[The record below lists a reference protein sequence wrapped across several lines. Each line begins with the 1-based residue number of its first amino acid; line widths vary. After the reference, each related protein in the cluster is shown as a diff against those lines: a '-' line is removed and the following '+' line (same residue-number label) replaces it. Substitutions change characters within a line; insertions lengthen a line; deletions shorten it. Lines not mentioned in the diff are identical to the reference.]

1 MCSNLAVAPFR
12 STNKDRIM
20 DFFRRSLIGAVSA
33 TTLIIGSLASAN
45 AADNTDMRLRAAIT
59 GEHRSE
65 AKVARDAYRNP
76 YETLKFF
83 GLKEGMTV
91 LEIFAQGAWYT
102 EVIAPVVAGTG
113 KYVGALPDPSVS
125 ERSQSSFDR
134 YAAAFDAN
142 RDLYGDAE
150 AAAIGAEAT
159 QPIEPGTADLVL
171 TFRNIH
177 NWMGAGT
184 AEKMYEIMYESA
196 KPGGYLG
203 VVEHRGNPMIK
214 QDPKARSGYVNEGYA
229 IKLAEDAGWQLVAVS
244 DINDNPMDDK
254 DYEGRVWR
262 LPQTL
267 RYFGREG
274 FPELTGADRQKSLAI
289 GESDRFT
296 HLFVKPVE

>member
-1 MCSNLAVAPFR
+1 MDLLRRTFIGAASVTAILLGSVAP
-12 STNKDRIM
+12 SI
-20 DFFRRSLIGAVSA
+20 
-33 TTLIIGSLASAN
+33 
-45 AADNTDMRLRAAIT
+45 ADNTDMRLRDAIT
-59 GEHRSE
+59 GSHRSE

-83 GLKEGMTV
+83 GLKEDMTV
-91 LEIFAQGAWYT
+91 LEIFAQGAWYA
-102 EVIAPVVAGTG
+102 EIIAPVVAGTG
-113 KYVGALPDPSVS
+113 KYVAALPDPNVS
-125 ERSQSSFDR
+125 ERSQERFDSFV
-134 YAAAFDAN
+134 AAFDAN
-142 RDLYGDAE
+142 RELYGDAS
-150 AAAIGAEAT
+150 AAGIGPEAT

-177 NWMGAGT
+177 NWMSSDT
-184 AEKMYEIMYESA
+184 VEKMYEIMYNSA

-244 DINDNPMDDK
+244 DINNNPMDDK

-274 FPELTGADRQKSLAI
+274 FPALEGAERQKSLAI

-296 HLFVKPVE
+296 HLFVKPAE